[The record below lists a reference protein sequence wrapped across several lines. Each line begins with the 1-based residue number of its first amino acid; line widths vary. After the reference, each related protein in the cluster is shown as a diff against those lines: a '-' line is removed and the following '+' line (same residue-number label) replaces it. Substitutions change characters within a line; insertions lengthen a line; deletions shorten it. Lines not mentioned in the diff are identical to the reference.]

1 MFLSEM
7 LQFRTKE
14 IKGTFSCLHGKTL
27 VGSLKPDIEI
37 TFYNDFSL
45 NIFRKV

>member
-7 LQFRTKE
+7 LQFRTRE
-14 IKGTFSCLHGKTL
+14 SKGTFYCLHGKTL